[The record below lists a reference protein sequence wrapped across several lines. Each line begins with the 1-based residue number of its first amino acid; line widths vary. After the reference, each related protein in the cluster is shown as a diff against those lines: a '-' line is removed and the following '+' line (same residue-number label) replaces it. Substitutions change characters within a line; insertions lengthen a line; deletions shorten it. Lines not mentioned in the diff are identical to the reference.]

1 MKRLILPF
9 ALTPILVLI
18 MAFKPTTTTTVEFA
32 ESNWE
37 SLQTLAQTEGKLFF
51 VDFDASY
58 CATCRNMDQSTYM
71 SEQLANYMSQNV
83 IASRI
88 DVQDFDGVMWAQ
100 NYEVE
105 ALPTMLIFNEKGKLV
120 KRLVGYQSA
129 SKLMAEFGKAR
140 ASQPS
145 VKPTPEPIAP
155 DEPMPSPTPEPTPQP
170 QPDVTVT
177 TTTTPSGSTVTTTTT
192 TTGSLPVDA
201 PLPTGKG
208 LYEISVNKQSSEG
221 FAVQVGV
228 FSSYESILEAANK
241 FKRMYSKKTIMH
253 VDEHKGVVV
262 YKLLLGTFSNKR
274 EATYFRNDLR
284 RDNTVGLIKDLA
296 LMK

>member
-9 ALTPILVLI
+9 ALAPLLILV
-18 MAFKPTTTTTVEFA
+18 MAFKPTATTTVEFA

-37 SLQTLAQTEGKLFF
+37 SLQTLAKTEGKLFF

-105 ALPTMLIFNEKGKLV
+105 ALPTMLIFNEEGKLV

-129 SKLMAEFGKAR
+129 SKLMAEFDKAK
-140 ASQPS
+140 ATQPS
-145 VKPTPEPIAP
+145 VKPAPEPIAP
-155 DEPMPSPTPEPTPQP
+155 DEPIPSPTHQP

-177 TTTTPSGSTVTTTTT
+177 TTTTPSGATVTTTTT
-192 TTGSLPVDA
+192 TTGPLPVDA
-201 PLPTGKG
+201 APQPTGKG
-208 LYEISVNKQSSEG
+208 LYEIAVNKQRSEG

-228 FSSYESILEAANK
+228 FSSYESVLEAANR
-241 FKRMYSKKTIMH
+241 FKRMYSRKTIMH

-262 YKLLLGTFSNKR
+262 YKLLLGTFTNKR